1 MSYVSTYVELIVVV
15 QNLLVIPEI
24 DITKKQWQTKST

>member
-1 MSYVSTYVELIVVV
+1 MSTYVVFFVVV

-24 DITKKQWQTKST
+24 YITKKKQWQTKST